1 MGKGEPARQTG
12 EGDRRT
18 LGMSCLRTVPY
29 FSGTG
34 SQKDIRSL
42 RERIWGSR
50 DSWSL
55 REEGSVLF
63 SYVESWRMCHCDF
76 LSQEVGLV
84 GSEAASCP
92 KPVTDQG
99 RAPTH
104 PSFILPTSP
113 VTFSTLLA
121 CRSCLP
127 RAQPPAPPP
136 SVLGVQA
143 PSPSSLGYQS
153 LNPRP
158 LLN

>member
-1 MGKGEPARQTG
+1 M
-12 EGDRRT
+12 
-18 LGMSCLRTVPY
+18 
-29 FSGTG
+29 
-34 SQKDIRSL
+34 
-42 RERIWGSR
+42 
-50 DSWSL
+50 
-55 REEGSVLF
+55 F

-104 PSFILPTSP
+104 PSFIPPTSP